1 MKRSKSALLSKL
13 GWGWAVSVWA
23 ISLLASGCFYHS
35 TQIELAPSADGF
47 TEAGKLSES
56 EIDRATKIVADVVS
70 ERGLL
75 PSSSDAERLSREEDE
90 WKEFVLASYWTGT
103 AAATDNRVV
112 VSILLDKETGR
123 FRVLIRDLDSAGAS
137 DFTTSLEGSLT
148 AALSEAF
155 PSKTIHVERKTV
167 GPALGP

>member
-1 MKRSKSALLSKL
+1 M
-13 GWGWAVSVWA
+13 SVCA
-23 ISLLASGCFYHS
+23 ISLLVSGCFYYS
-35 TQIELAPSADGF
+35 TQIELAVSADASSE
-47 TEAGKLSES
+47 TSKLSES

-70 ERGLL
+70 ARGLQ
-75 PSSSDAERLSREEDE
+75 PSSSDAERLSRTEDE

-103 AAATDNRVV
+103 AAATENRVV
-112 VSILLDKETGR
+112 VSVLLDKETGR

-137 DFTTSLEGSLT
+137 DFTNSLEASL
-148 AALSEAF
+148 ADALSEAF

>member
-1 MKRSKSALLSKL
+1 MRKSRSTLLSTL
-13 GWGWAVSVWA
+13 GLAIWVSA
-23 ISLLASGCFYHS
+23 SSLLVSGCFYHS
-35 TQIELAPSADGF
+35 TQIELTPSADASA
-47 TEAGKLSES
+47 EASKLSES
-56 EIDRATKIVADVVS
+56 EIEQATKIVADVVS

-75 PSSSDAERLSREEDE
+75 PSSSDAERLSRTEDE

-112 VSILLDKETGR
+112 VSVLLDKETAR
-123 FRVLIRDLDSAGAS
+123 FRVLIRDLDSANAS
-137 DFTTSLEGSLT
+137 DFTTSLEESLT

-155 PSKTIHVERKTV
+155 PSKTVLVERKTV